1 MAAMADVPET
11 VYAKSG
17 DAFIAYQCM
26 GAGGP
31 IDYVCLPPLISNI
44 DVIWECPQ
52 AVRFMRRLA
61 RLGRYVHFD
70 KRGQGMSDRDS
81 GAPTLDERVDDL
93 LAVLDAAGV
102 EKAALAGAS
111 EGGATAALFA
121 ATYPSRVSHVV
132 MYGSFAALT
141 QSDHYPLGFSE
152 EFLDEFL
159 PAWAAT
165 WGTPETLTLSMA
177 CASMADAGEVFVR
190 WLNRYERFS
199 SSPGNLLDSFRW
211 IRDIDVT
218 PILSSIQAPTLVI
231 HSTTDHMVPIDNGR
245 WMAEHIPGARFVEV
259 AGVDHLPWFGD
270 QHQVLSAVEEFFVG
284 SPSES
289 RSERALLTVLFTD
302 IVESTSRAASLGDR
316 SWRSLLDDHDHLAR
330 REIERVGH
338 VVKSTG
344 DGLIAWFDRP
354 GRAIEAALSL
364 RDELATI
371 GLDIR
376 CGLHTG
382 EVELRDG
389 DLAGLAVHIAAR
401 VCAQASAGEILVSR
415 TVGDLVVGSGFGFE
429 SRGVHSLRGVPG
441 RWQLMAV
448 TAASP

>member
-1 MAAMADVPET
+1 MVEVPET

-17 DAFIAYQCM
+17 DVFIAYQCL

-70 KRGQGMSDRDS
+70 KRGQGLSDRDTGS
-81 GAPTLDERVDDL
+81 PTMDERIDDL
-93 LAVLDAAGV
+93 LAVMDAAGV

-111 EGGATAALFA
+111 EGAATAALFA
-121 ATYPSRVSHVV
+121 ATYPERVSHLV
-132 MYGSFAALT
+132 MYGSFAAGA
-141 QSDHYPLGFSE
+141 QSDRYPLGLPADW
-152 EFLDEFL
+152 LDEFYVG
-159 PAWAAT
+159 WAAK
-165 WGTPETLTLSMA
+165 WGTPETLTLSLG
-177 CASMADAGEVFVR
+177 CASMIDAGETFVR
-190 WLNRYERFS
+190 WLNRYEQHS
-199 SSPGNLLDSFRW
+199 SSPGNLLASLRW

-218 PILSSIQAPTLVI
+218 SILSSIQAPTLVI
-231 HSTTDHMVPIDNGR
+231 HSTTDQTIPIDNGR
-245 WMAEHIPGARFVEV
+245 WMAAHIPGARFVEV
-259 AGVDHLPWFGD
+259 TGVDHLPWFGD
-270 QHQVLSAVEEFFVG
+270 QDQVLSAMEEFFVG
-284 SPSES
+284 SASDA
-289 RSERALLTVLFTD
+289 RSERVLLTVLFTD

-330 REIERVGH
+330 REIERAGH

-344 DGLIAWFDRP
+344 DGLLASFDRP
-354 GRAIEAALSL
+354 GRAIETARSL
-364 RDELATI
+364 RDELATL

-382 EVELRDG
+382 EVELRDD

-401 VCAQASAGEILVSR
+401 VCAHANAGEILVSR
-415 TVGDLVVGSGFGFE
+415 TVSDLVVGSGFGFE
-429 SRGVHSLRGVPG
+429 SRGEHSLKGVPG
-441 RWQLMAV
+441 SWQLMAV
-448 TAASP
+448 TSASP

>member
-1 MAAMADVPET
+1 MVEVPET

-17 DAFIAYQCM
+17 DVFIAYQSL

-81 GAPTLDERVDDL
+81 GTPTIDERVDDL
-93 LAVLDAAGV
+93 LAVMDAVGV

-111 EGGATAALFA
+111 EGAATAALFA
-121 ATYPSRVSHVV
+121 ATYPERVSHLV

-141 QSDHYPLGFSE
+141 QSDRYELGFPA
-152 EFLDEFL
+152 EFLDEFF
-159 PAWAAT
+159 AGWAAK
-165 WGTPETLTLSMA
+165 WGTPETLTLSLG
-177 CASMADAGEVFVR
+177 CASMIDAGESFVR
-190 WLNRYERFS
+190 WLNRYEQHS
-199 SSPGNLLDSFRW
+199 SSPGNLLASLRW

-218 PILSSIQAPTLVI
+218 SILSSIRAPTLVI
-231 HSTTDHMVPIDNGR
+231 HSTTDQTIPIDNGR
-245 WMAEHIPGARFVEV
+245 WMAAHIAGARFVEV

-270 QHQVLSAVEEFFVG
+270 QDQVLSAMEEFFVG
-284 SPSES
+284 SASDA
-289 RSERALLTVLFTD
+289 RSERVLLTVLFTD

-330 REIERVGH
+330 REIERAGH

-344 DGLIAWFDRP
+344 DGLLASFDRP
-354 GRAIEAALSL
+354 GRAIETARSL

-382 EVELRDG
+382 EVELRDD

-401 VCAQASAGEILVSR
+401 VCAHANAGEILVSR
-415 TVGDLVVGSGFGFE
+415 TVSDLVVGSGFGFE
-429 SRGVHSLRGVPG
+429 SRGEHSLKGVPG
-441 RWQLMAV
+441 SWQLMAV
-448 TAASP
+448 TSASP

>member
-1 MAAMADVPET
+1 MVEVPET

-17 DAFIAYQCM
+17 DVFIAYQCL

-44 DVIWECPQ
+44 DIIWECPQ

-81 GAPTLDERVDDL
+81 GTPTIDERVDDL
-93 LAVLDAAGV
+93 LAVMDAAGV

-111 EGGATAALFA
+111 EGAATAALFA
-121 ATYPSRVSHVV
+121 ATYPERVSHLV

-141 QSDHYPLGFSE
+141 QSDRYALGLPA
-152 EFLDEFL
+152 EFLDAFF
-159 PAWAAT
+159 AGWAAK
-165 WGTPETLTLSMA
+165 WGTPETPTLSMA
-177 CASMADAGEVFVR
+177 CASMMDAGESFVR
-190 WLNRYERFS
+190 WLNRYERHS
-199 SSPGNLLDSFRW
+199 SSPGNLLASFRW

-218 PILSSIQAPTLVI
+218 SILSSIQAPTLVI
-231 HSTTDHMVPIDNGR
+231 HSTTDQTIPIDNGR
-245 WMAEHIPGARFVEV
+245 WMAAHIPGARFVEV

-270 QHQVLSAVEEFFVG
+270 QDQVLSAMEEFFVG
-284 SPSES
+284 SASDA
-289 RSERALLTVLFTD
+289 RSERVLLTVLFTD

-330 REIERVGH
+330 REIERAGH

-344 DGLIAWFDRP
+344 DGLLASFDRP
-354 GRAIEAALSL
+354 GRALETARSL

-382 EVELRDG
+382 EVELRDD

-401 VCAQASAGEILVSR
+401 VCAHANAGEILVSR
-415 TVGDLVVGSGFGFE
+415 TVSDLVVGSGFGFE
-429 SRGVHSLRGVPG
+429 SRGEHSLKGVPG
-441 RWQLMAV
+441 SWQLMAV
-448 TAASP
+448 TSAPP